1 MKVSC
6 PSCQT
11 NYNIDDRRIPP
22 GGAKLK
28 CARCQTTFP
37 IKADSA
43 GAEAPEAAPQS
54 AAIPL
59 PGTAA
64 PQSAAIPLPGTA
76 APQSAAIPLPGSAA
90 PQSAAIPLPGTAAP
104 QSAAIPLPG
113 TAAPQ
118 SAAIP
123 LPGSAAPQSA
133 AIPLP
138 GTAAPQSSAIP
149 LPGAAA
155 PRASAPQSA
164 AIPLPGSAA
173 PQSAAIPLPGTA
185 APQSAAIPLPGTAAP
200 RAAAPAPQSAAI
212 PLPGSATPQSAAI
225 PLPGTAAPQSA
236 AIPMGAGPAIPLPGT
251 AAPRAAAPQSA
262 AIPLPGSA
270 APQSAAIPMGAGPA
284 IPLPGTAA
292 PRAAAPQSAAIP
304 LPGSA
309 APQSAA
315 IPMGTGPA
323 IPLPGTAAPRAAAI
337 PLPGNAAPPVPE
349 DPFSFDDEVPPEA
362 YASPGVAAPRAIS
375 LDAGPGAPVALPDDS
390 FNFDMDAAP
399 PAPAEDD
406 FAEVSSGEFSSV
418 DTSDFSEPRED
429 VTRVVSIPV
438 PNAAFREPAAYGT
451 NEPAGTARDFDFS
464 EEPVAAAAPPAEAD
478 FGTPDFD
485 FADDGTLPVPAQ
497 PAPEDAFTFD
507 INDPSNAH
515 GPAAASRPHPQTYGY
530 GEPEPQADPFALA
543 PPPAEPEA
551 DPFGLPP
558 PSDYAA
564 PPPDADP
571 FALPPPPDAGAPAYD
586 LGGLPS
592 ASDDPFALPPSPGLD
607 FSDLPSPAAPQAMDF
622 SDLPSPAAPAPV
634 SFDFAEPPP
643 PAYGQS
649 PVPTD
654 DPFAVDFTSPP
665 AAAPAPNFQLDFGD
679 PAPAAPP
686 PPARINPATD
696 FGDVDFGDPA
706 PVPSSAATGLPD
718 ALEFDP
724 TAAPMDD
731 LEADLSAPLPP
742 PPAAG
747 PADGLEM
754 LSFIDDSAGKDA
766 GGRVQV
772 KRFHVRRRSGKMFG
786 PFEEGVIVKML
797 EDGQL
802 LGNEDVSPDSEA
814 WSAIGTVPVFA
825 AAIQRL
831 MEGPAKAV
839 PLAPT
844 PGAPTPET
852 AGAADPANP
861 QASMDRLRQLYEGRM
876 AAVSVVDR
884 SASEAR
890 WKKRLPVL
898 IAAGVAVLVLGTG
911 ASFEASRY
919 GAFGRNKFFPA
930 RVSSGSAEAKLVE
943 DARKGLL
950 ADTYASYKEA
960 RAKSAKVLAKKE
972 YPEVRALWCQ
982 SVAYLQRRYADGERS
997 DLTTCER
1004 QMEAIEL
1011 LGDKNVE
1018 VIKTA
1023 AGIALTQ
1030 RKGAEAQAR
1039 LRDAAVR
1046 EDNQGDLE
1054 LAFLLAES
1062 YAQQKDIPNA
1072 VATLTKVLEK
1082 DAKSA
1087 KAHHALGNLYQAQG
1101 KADEAAK
1108 AYAEALAAD
1117 PQHAASAVELAAVE
1131 LLVRKSNIEQGAQAV
1146 DSALKL
1152 QDALGPA
1159 ERARARGLKGV
1170 ALYQQFKPKE
1180 AETELKAALKDN
1192 PDSDFIKAQL
1202 AQVLRSQRDYDGA
1215 LPLYASLAKEDSDN
1229 LEYVDGHI
1237 TALVM
1242 TGKMQDAL
1250 TAVEAASKSF
1260 PNEARIAYLYGRI
1273 EDALDKPTEAEGHFK
1288 RATAADAKLVDAGL
1302 YLGRLY
1308 LRQHRNADARALLEA
1323 AAKQAPEHAGVH
1335 AGLGELA
1342 LAENNS
1348 LLAQQEFDRAVQL
1361 DPNLADAHLGLSR
1374 VALLNGDATRAE
1386 TEANRAL
1393 ELDPHLLKD
1402 GRLQRGLVL
1411 WRLHRLD
1418 EAAAELE
1425 KAKAEDPRSTTT
1437 PITLGAVL
1445 LEKGDLAGAESNL
1458 GLALRNEPSNHEAL
1472 YYLGLVRAKRSEY
1485 TQALDSM
1492 KTAVDRAPKRPDYKY
1507 AYGVIL
1513 RDAKRLPDAIE
1524 QWKAAVE
1531 MEPNYADAHEALG
1544 HAHLERGEFDEA
1556 IASFEAALKADPQR
1570 TRVLGAMGDVL
1581 FNAARWDDAVRRYQ
1595 AALKADPKLTYVYY
1609 KVARAFTEQAQ
1620 YAKAI
1625 DWYKKATTAEPDN
1638 AQSFYYLGFAYKE
1651 RNKRKDAITAFKEY
1665 LVKKPDAA
1673 DKKDIEDEIYDLEH

>member
-37 IKADSA
+37 IKADGAS
-43 GAEAPEAAPQS
+43 AEAPEAAPSAAPQPAAVPLPGQAAAIPLPGNAAPQS

-64 PQSAAIPLPGTA
+64 PRPA
-76 APQSAAIPLPGSAA
+76 APQGAAIPLPGSAA
-90 PQSAAIPLPGTAAP
+90 PQSAAIPLPGQA
-104 QSAAIPLPG
+104 AAIPLPG
-113 TAAPQ
+113 SAAPQ
-118 SAAIP
+118 AAAIP

-138 GTAAPQSSAIP
+138 GQAAPRAAAPAPQSAAIP
-149 LPGAAA
+149 LPGA
-155 PRASAPQSA
+155 APQSA
-164 AIPLPGSAA
+164 AIPLPGSAT
-173 PQSAAIPLPGTA
+173 PQPAAIPMGAGP
-185 APQSAAIPLPGTAAP
+185 AIPLPGTAAP

-212 PLPGSATPQSAAI
+212 PLPGAAAPQSAAI
-225 PLPGTAAPQSA
+225 PLPGTAAPR
-236 AIPMGAGPAIPLPGT
+236 
-251 AAPRAAAPQSA
+251 AAPPAPQSA

-292 PRAAAPQSAAIP
+292 PRS
-304 LPGSA
+304 
-309 APQSAA
+309 
-315 IPMGTGPA
+315 
-323 IPLPGTAAPRAAAI
+323 AAI

-349 DPFSFDDEVPPEA
+349 DPFSFDDEVPPAA

-399 PAPAEDD
+399 PAPAPAEDD

-429 VTRVVSIPV
+429 VTRVVAIPV
-438 PNAAFREPAAYGT
+438 PNAAYREPAAPAAYGS

-464 EEPVAAAAPPAEAD
+464 EEPVAAAPPAEAD

-507 INDPSNAH
+507 INDPNNAH
-515 GPAAASRPHPQTYGY
+515 GPAAAARPHPQTYGY

-558 PSDYAA
+558 PSAYAA

-571 FALPPPPDAGAPAYD
+571 FALPPPPAAGAPSYD

-592 ASDDPFALPPSPGLD
+592 ASEDPFALPPSPGMD

-622 SDLPSPAAPAPV
+622 SDLPSPAAPQAV

-643 PAYGQS
+643 PAYNQAPAYGQA

-654 DPFAVDFTSPP
+654 DPFAVDFSSPPP
-665 AAAPAPNFQLDFGD
+665 AAPPAPDFSLDFGD

-686 PPARINPATD
+686 PPARVNPAVD

-724 TAAPMDD
+724 TAAPVDD

-839 PLAPT
+839 PLAAT
-844 PGAPTPET
+844 PGAPAPEA
-852 AGAADPANP
+852 AGTTDPANP
-861 QASMDRLRQLYEGRM
+861 QASMERLRQLYEGRM

-884 SASEAR
+884 SASDAK
-890 WKKRLPVL
+890 WKKRMPAI

-919 GAFGRNKFFPA
+919 GAFGRNKFFPS

-943 DARKGLL
+943 EARKGLL

-960 RAKSAKVLAKKE
+960 RTKSAQVLAKNE

-997 DLTTCER
+997 DLTACGKH
-1004 QMEAIEL
+1004 MEAIEL
-1011 LGDKNVE
+1011 LGEKNVE
-1018 VIKTA
+1018 VIKTT

-1030 RKGAEAQAR
+1030 RKGAEVQAR

-1054 LAFLLAES
+1054 LSFLLAES
-1062 YAQQKDIPNA
+1062 YAQQKDIGNA

-1146 DSALKL
+1146 ESALKL

-1170 ALYQQFKPKE
+1170 ALFQQFKPKE
-1180 AETELKAALKDN
+1180 AEAELKTALKDN
-1192 PDSDFIKAQL
+1192 PNSDFIKAQL

-1215 LPLYASLAKEDSDN
+1215 LPLYTSLAKEDSDN

-1288 RATAADAKLVDAGL
+1288 RANAADAKLVDAGL

-1323 AAKQAPEHAGVH
+1323 AAQQAPEHAGVH

-1374 VALLNGDATRAE
+1374 VSLLNGDATRAE
-1386 TEANRAL
+1386 AEANRAL

-1425 KAKAEDPRSTTT
+1425 KAKAEDPRSITT

-1513 RDAKRLPDAIE
+1513 RDAKRLPDAVE

-1531 MEPNYADAHEALG
+1531 LEPNYADAHEALG

-1570 TRVLGAMGDVL
+1570 TRVMGAMGDVL

>member
-37 IKADSA
+37 IKADGA
-43 GAEAPEAAPQS
+43 GAEAPEAASAAPPPSAAIPLPGSAAPQSAAIPLPGHAAPQSAAIPLPGAAAPPSAAIPLPGGAAPRSAAIPLPGAAPQSAAIPLPGAAAPPSAIPMGSGPAIPLPGSAAPQS

-64 PQSAAIPLPGTA
+64 PRAAAIPLPGSA
-76 APQSAAIPLPGSAA
+76 APPSAAIPMGAGPAIPLPGHAAPPSAAIPLPGSAA

-104 QSAAIPLPG
+104 
-113 TAAPQ
+113 
-118 SAAIP
+118 
-123 LPGSAAPQSA
+123 
-133 AIPLP
+133 
-138 GTAAPQSSAIP
+138 
-149 LPGAAA
+149 
-155 PRASAPQSA
+155 R
-164 AIPLPGSAA
+164 
-173 PQSAAIPLPGTA
+173 
-185 APQSAAIPLPGTAAP
+185 
-200 RAAAPAPQSAAI
+200 
-212 PLPGSATPQSAAI
+212 
-225 PLPGTAAPQSA
+225 
-236 AIPMGAGPAIPLPGT
+236 
-251 AAPRAAAPQSA
+251 SA

-284 IPLPGTAA
+284 IPLPGHAA
-292 PRAAAPQSAAIP
+292 PP
-304 LPGSA
+304 
-309 APQSAA
+309 SAA
-315 IPMGTGPA
+315 IPMGAGPA
-323 IPLPGTAAPRAAAI
+323 IPLPGHSAPRAATIPLPGAAI
-337 PLPGNAAPPVPE
+337 PLPGHSAPPVPE
-349 DPFSFDDEVPPEA
+349 DPFSFDEEVPPA
-362 YASPGVAAPRAIS
+362 AFASPGVAAPRAIS
-375 LDAGPGAPVALPDDS
+375 LDAGPAAPLDDP
-390 FNFDMDAAP
+390 FGFDMSAAP
-399 PAPAEDD
+399 ATPAEDD
-406 FAEVSSGEFSSV
+406 FSEVGSGEFSSI
-418 DTSDFSEPRED
+418 DTGDFSEPPQPRED
-429 VTRVVSIPV
+429 VTRVVAIPV
-438 PNAAFREPAAYGT
+438 PNAAFREPAAPAAYGT
-451 NEPAGTARDFDFS
+451 HEPAGTARDFDFS
-464 EEPVAAAAPPAEAD
+464 EEPIAAEPPAESD
-478 FGTPDFD
+478 FGSTPDFD
-485 FADDGTLPVPAQ
+485 FADGDLPVPAQ
-497 PAPEDAFTFD
+497 SAADDAFTFD

-515 GPAAASRPHPQTYGY
+515 GPAAAARPQPQTFGY
-530 GEPEPQADPFALA
+530 GAPEPQADPFALA
-543 PPPAEPEA
+543 PPPADLEA

-558 PSDYAA
+558 LSAHADHA
-564 PPPDADP
+564 PVADP
-571 FALPPPPDAGAPAYD
+571 FALPPPPAAPSYD
-586 LGGLPS
+586 LGDLPVPG
-592 ASDDPFALPPSPGLD
+592 DDPFALPPAPG
-607 FSDLPSPAAPQAMDF
+607 MDF
-622 SDLPSPAAPAPV
+622 SDLPAPAAPPSMDFSDLPAPAAPAV
-634 SFDFAEPPP
+634 SFDFADAPVPAA
-643 PAYGQS
+643 PAYGQA

-654 DPFAVDFTSPP
+654 DPFAVDFSSPPP
-665 AAAPAPNFQLDFGD
+665 AAPPQPDFSLDFGD
-679 PAPAAPP
+679 PAPAA

-696 FGDVDFGDPA
+696 FGDVDFGDPVPA
-706 PVPSSAATGLPD
+706 PASAATGLPD

-724 TAAPMDD
+724 TAAPADD

-747 PADGLEM
+747 PVDGLEM

-766 GGRVQV
+766 GGRAPV

-839 PLAPT
+839 PLAAAAAAT
-844 PGAPTPET
+844 PD
-852 AGAADPANP
+852 AASAEPANP
-861 QASMDRLRQLYEGRM
+861 QASMERLRQLYEGRM

-884 SASEAR
+884 SAADAK
-890 WKKRLPVL
+890 WKKRLPAL
-898 IAAGVAVLVLGTG
+898 IAAGVAVVVLGTG

-930 RVSSGSAEAKLVE
+930 RVAAGSSEATLVE
-943 DARKGLL
+943 EARKGLL
-950 ADTYASYKEA
+950 EDTYASYKEA
-960 RAKSAKVLAKKE
+960 RDKSAKVLASKE

-982 SVAYLQRRYADGERS
+982 SVAYLQRRYAAGERS
-997 DLTTCER
+997 DLTACN
-1004 QMEAIEL
+1004 QHMESIEL
-1011 LGDKNVE
+1011 LGEKNVE

-1023 AGIALTQ
+1023 AALAITQ
-1030 RKGAEAQAR
+1030 RRGGEVLGR
-1039 LRDAAVR
+1039 LQDAATR
-1046 EDNQGDLE
+1046 EDNQNDLE
-1054 LAFLLAES
+1054 LSFLLAEA
-1062 YAQQKDIPNA
+1062 YAQQKDVA
-1072 VATLTKVLEK
+1072 KATATLTKILEK
-1082 DAKSA
+1082 NAKSA

-1108 AYAEALAAD
+1108 AYADALTAD

-1131 LLVRKSNIEQGAQAV
+1131 LLVRKTNVDQAAQAV
-1146 DSALKL
+1146 ESALKL
-1152 QDALGPA
+1152 QDELGPA

-1170 ALYQQFKPKE
+1170 ALFQQFKPKE
-1180 AETELKAALKDN
+1180 AETELKAAYKDN
-1192 PDSDFIKAQL
+1192 PDSSFIKAQL
-1202 AQVLRSQRDYDGA
+1202 ARVLRTQRDYDSA
-1215 LPLYASLAKEDSDN
+1215 LPLYESLAKEDSQN

-1250 TAVEAASKSF
+1250 TAVEVANKSF

-1323 AAKQAPEHAGVH
+1323 AANQAPDHAGVH

-1374 VALLNGDATRAE
+1374 VALLGGDAARAE

-1418 EAAAELE
+1418 EAAQELE
-1425 KAKAEDPRSTTT
+1425 KAKAEDPRSITT

-1492 KTAVDRAPKRPDYKY
+1492 KTAVDRAPKRADYKY

-1513 RDAKRLPDAIE
+1513 RDAKRLPEAIE
-1524 QWKAAVE
+1524 QWKAAVAID
-1531 MEPNYADAHEALG
+1531 PKYADAHEALG
-1544 HAHLERGEFDEA
+1544 HAHLERAEFDAA
-1556 IASFEAALKADPQR
+1556 IASFDASLKADPQR
-1570 TRVLGAMGDVL
+1570 TRVLGAIGDVL
-1581 FNAARWDDAVRRYQ
+1581 FNAARWDEAVRRYQ

-1609 KVARAFTEQAQ
+1609 KVARAYTEQAQ
-1620 YAKAI
+1620 HAKAI
-1625 DWYKKATTAEPDN
+1625 DWYKKATSAEPQN
-1638 AQSFYYLGFAYKE
+1638 PQPYYYLGFAYKE

-1665 LVKKPDAA
+1665 LERKPEAA

>member
-1 MKVSC
+1 M
-6 PSCQT
+6 
-11 NYNIDDRRIPP
+11 
-22 GGAKLK
+22 
-28 CARCQTTFP
+28 
-37 IKADSA
+37 SA
-43 GAEAPEAAPQS
+43 
-54 AAIPL
+54 
-59 PGTAA
+59 
-64 PQSAAIPLPGTA
+64 
-76 APQSAAIPLPGSAA
+76 
-90 PQSAAIPLPGTAAP
+90 
-104 QSAAIPLPG
+104 
-113 TAAPQ
+113 
-118 SAAIP
+118 
-123 LPGSAAPQSA
+123 
-133 AIPLP
+133 
-138 GTAAPQSSAIP
+138 
-149 LPGAAA
+149 
-155 PRASAPQSA
+155 
-164 AIPLPGSAA
+164 
-173 PQSAAIPLPGTA
+173 
-185 APQSAAIPLPGTAAP
+185 
-200 RAAAPAPQSAAI
+200 
-212 PLPGSATPQSAAI
+212 
-225 PLPGTAAPQSA
+225 
-236 AIPMGAGPAIPLPGT
+236 
-251 AAPRAAAPQSA
+251 
-262 AIPLPGSA
+262 
-270 APQSAAIPMGAGPA
+270 
-284 IPLPGTAA
+284 
-292 PRAAAPQSAAIP
+292 
-304 LPGSA
+304 
-309 APQSAA
+309 
-315 IPMGTGPA
+315 GPA

-399 PAPAEDD
+399 PAPAPAEDD
-406 FAEVSSGEFSSV
+406 FAEVSSGEFSSL

-429 VTRVVSIPV
+429 VTRVVAIPV
-438 PNAAFREPAAYGT
+438 PNAAFREPAAPADYGT
-451 NEPAGTARDFDFS
+451 HEPAGTARDFDFS
-464 EEPVAAAAPPAEAD
+464 EEPVAAAPPAEAD

-507 INDPSNAH
+507 INDPNNAH
-515 GPAAASRPHPQTYGY
+515 GPAASRPHPQTYGY

-558 PSDYAA
+558 PSAYAA
-564 PPPDADP
+564 PDPLADP
-571 FALPPPPDAGAPAYD
+571 FALPPPPDAGAPSYD
-586 LGGLPS
+586 MGGLPS
-592 ASDDPFALPPSPGLD
+592 ASEDPFALPPSPGMD

-622 SDLPSPAAPAPV
+622 SDLPSPAAPAV
-634 SFDFAEPPP
+634 SFDFAEPPA
-643 PAYGQS
+643 PAYGQA
-649 PVPTD
+649 PMPTD

-665 AAAPAPNFQLDFGD
+665 PAAPPAPDFQLDFGD

-686 PPARINPATD
+686 PPARVNPAVD

-724 TAAPMDD
+724 TAAPVDD

-839 PLAPT
+839 PLAAT
-844 PGAPTPET
+844 PGAPAPEA

-861 QASMDRLRQLYEGRM
+861 QASMERLRQLYEGRM

-884 SASEAR
+884 SASDAR
-890 WKKRLPVL
+890 WKKRMPAI

-919 GAFGRNKFFPA
+919 GAFGRNKFFPS

-943 DARKGLL
+943 EARKGLL

-960 RAKSAKVLAKKE
+960 RTKSAQVLAKKE

-982 SVAYLQRRYADGERS
+982 SVAYLQRRYAAGERA
-997 DLTTCER
+997 DLTTCGKH
-1004 QMEAIEL
+1004 MEAIEL
-1011 LGDKNVE
+1011 LGEKNVE
-1018 VIKTA
+1018 VIKTT

-1030 RKGAEAQAR
+1030 RKAAEVQAR

-1054 LAFLLAES
+1054 LSFLLAES
-1062 YAQQKDIPNA
+1062 YEQQKDIGNA

-1146 DSALKL
+1146 ESALKL

-1170 ALYQQFKPKE
+1170 ALFQQFKPKE
-1180 AETELKAALKDN
+1180 AETELKEALKDN
-1192 PDSDFIKAQL
+1192 PNSDFIKAQL

-1229 LEYVDGHI
+1229 LGFVDGHI

-1308 LRQHRNADARALLEA
+1308 LRQHRNADARTLLEA
-1323 AAKQAPEHAGVH
+1323 AAQQAPEHAGVH

-1425 KAKAEDPRSTTT
+1425 KAKAEDPRSITT

-1513 RDAKRLPDAIE
+1513 RDAKRLPDAVE

-1531 MEPNYADAHEALG
+1531 LEPNYADAHEALG

>member
-1 MKVSC
+1 
-6 PSCQT
+6 
-11 NYNIDDRRIPP
+11 
-22 GGAKLK
+22 
-28 CARCQTTFP
+28 
-37 IKADSA
+37 
-43 GAEAPEAAPQS
+43 
-54 AAIPL
+54 
-59 PGTAA
+59 
-64 PQSAAIPLPGTA
+64 
-76 APQSAAIPLPGSAA
+76 
-90 PQSAAIPLPGTAAP
+90 
-104 QSAAIPLPG
+104 
-113 TAAPQ
+113 
-118 SAAIP
+118 
-123 LPGSAAPQSA
+123 
-133 AIPLP
+133 
-138 GTAAPQSSAIP
+138 
-149 LPGAAA
+149 
-155 PRASAPQSA
+155 
-164 AIPLPGSAA
+164 
-173 PQSAAIPLPGTA
+173 
-185 APQSAAIPLPGTAAP
+185 
-200 RAAAPAPQSAAI
+200 
-212 PLPGSATPQSAAI
+212 
-225 PLPGTAAPQSA
+225 
-236 AIPMGAGPAIPLPGT
+236 
-251 AAPRAAAPQSA
+251 
-262 AIPLPGSA
+262 
-270 APQSAAIPMGAGPA
+270 
-284 IPLPGTAA
+284 
-292 PRAAAPQSAAIP
+292 
-304 LPGSA
+304 
-309 APQSAA
+309 
-315 IPMGTGPA
+315 
-323 IPLPGTAAPRAAAI
+323 
-337 PLPGNAAPPVPE
+337 
-349 DPFSFDDEVPPEA
+349 
-362 YASPGVAAPRAIS
+362 
-375 LDAGPGAPVALPDDS
+375 
-390 FNFDMDAAP
+390 
-399 PAPAEDD
+399 
-406 FAEVSSGEFSSV
+406 
-418 DTSDFSEPRED
+418 
-429 VTRVVSIPV
+429 
-438 PNAAFREPAAYGT
+438 
-451 NEPAGTARDFDFS
+451 
-464 EEPVAAAAPPAEAD
+464 
-478 FGTPDFD
+478 
-485 FADDGTLPVPAQ
+485 
-497 PAPEDAFTFD
+497 
-507 INDPSNAH
+507 
-515 GPAAASRPHPQTYGY
+515 
-530 GEPEPQADPFALA
+530 
-543 PPPAEPEA
+543 
-551 DPFGLPP
+551 
-558 PSDYAA
+558 
-564 PPPDADP
+564 
-571 FALPPPPDAGAPAYD
+571 ALPPPPAAPSYD
-586 LGGLPS
+586 MGGLPS
-592 ASDDPFALPPSPGLD
+592 ASEDPFALPPSPGLD

-622 SDLPSPAAPAPV
+622 SDLPSPAAPSAV
-634 SFDFAEPPP
+634 SFDFAEPPA
-643 PAYGQS
+643 PAYGQD
-649 PVPTD
+649 PIPTD
-654 DPFAVDFTSPP
+654 DPFAVDFSSPPP
-665 AAAPAPNFQLDFGD
+665 AAPPAPDFQLDFGD

-686 PPARINPATD
+686 SRINPATD

-724 TAAPMDD
+724 TAAPVDD

-747 PADGLEM
+747 PVDGLEM

-839 PLAPT
+839 PLAAT
-844 PGAPTPET
+844 PGAPAPET
-852 AGAADPANP
+852 AGATDPANP
-861 QASMDRLRQLYEGRM
+861 QASMERLRQLYEGRM

-884 SASEAR
+884 SASDAK
-890 WKKRLPVL
+890 WKKRLPAI
-898 IAAGVAVLVLGTG
+898 IAAGVAVVVLGTG

-919 GAFGRNKFFPA
+919 GAFGRNKFFPS
-930 RVSSGSAEAKLVE
+930 RVSAGSAEAKLVE
-943 DARKGLL
+943 EARKGLL

-960 RAKSAKVLAKKE
+960 RKKSAQVLAKND

-997 DLTTCER
+997 DLTACGKH
-1004 QMEAIEL
+1004 MESIEL
-1011 LGDKNVE
+1011 LGEKNVE
-1018 VIKTA
+1018 VIKTT

-1030 RKGAEAQAR
+1030 RRAAEVQAR
-1039 LRDAAVR
+1039 LQDAAIR

-1054 LAFLLAES
+1054 LSFLLAES

-1082 DAKSA
+1082 DPKSA
-1087 KAHHALGNLYQAQG
+1087 KAHHALGDLYQAQG

-1146 DSALKL
+1146 ESALKL

-1159 ERARARGLKGV
+1159 ERARALGLKGM
-1170 ALYQQFKPKE
+1170 ALFQQFKPKE
-1180 AETELKAALKDN
+1180 AEAELKEALKAN
-1192 PDSDFIKAQL
+1192 PDSDFIKSQL

-1215 LPLYASLAKEDSDN
+1215 LPLYASLAKEDKDN
-1229 LEYVDGHI
+1229 LGFVDGHI

-1288 RATAADAKLVDAGL
+1288 RANAADAKLVDAGL

-1308 LRQHRNADARALLEA
+1308 LRQHRNADARGLLEA
-1323 AAKQAPEHAGVH
+1323 AAQQAPEHAGVH

-1425 KAKAEDPRSTTT
+1425 KAKAEDPRSITT

-1445 LEKGDLAGAESNL
+1445 LEKGDLASAESNL

-1492 KTAVDRAPKRPDYKY
+1492 KTAVDRAPKRPDYHY

-1513 RDAKRLPDAIE
+1513 RDAKKLPDAVE

-1531 MEPNYADAHEALG
+1531 LEPNYADAHEALG
-1544 HAHLERGEFDEA
+1544 HAHLERAQFDDA

-1570 TRVLGAMGDVL
+1570 TRVMGAIGDVL

-1625 DWYKKATTAEPDN
+1625 DWYKKATSVEPDN

>member
-1 MKVSC
+1 
-6 PSCQT
+6 
-11 NYNIDDRRIPP
+11 
-22 GGAKLK
+22 
-28 CARCQTTFP
+28 
-37 IKADSA
+37 
-43 GAEAPEAAPQS
+43 
-54 AAIPL
+54 
-59 PGTAA
+59 
-64 PQSAAIPLPGTA
+64 
-76 APQSAAIPLPGSAA
+76 
-90 PQSAAIPLPGTAAP
+90 
-104 QSAAIPLPG
+104 
-113 TAAPQ
+113 
-118 SAAIP
+118 
-123 LPGSAAPQSA
+123 
-133 AIPLP
+133 
-138 GTAAPQSSAIP
+138 
-149 LPGAAA
+149 
-155 PRASAPQSA
+155 SAP
-164 AIPLPGSAA
+164 
-173 PQSAAIPLPGTA
+173 
-185 APQSAAIPLPGTAAP
+185 
-200 RAAAPAPQSAAI
+200 
-212 PLPGSATPQSAAI
+212 
-225 PLPGTAAPQSA
+225 
-236 AIPMGAGPAIPLPGT
+236 
-251 AAPRAAAPQSA
+251 
-262 AIPLPGSA
+262 
-270 APQSAAIPMGAGPA
+270 
-284 IPLPGTAA
+284 
-292 PRAAAPQSAAIP
+292 
-304 LPGSA
+304 
-309 APQSAA
+309 
-315 IPMGTGPA
+315 
-323 IPLPGTAAPRAAAI
+323 
-337 PLPGNAAPPVPE
+337 V
-349 DPFSFDDEVPPEA
+349 
-362 YASPGVAAPRAIS
+362 
-375 LDAGPGAPVALPDDS
+375 
-390 FNFDMDAAP
+390 
-399 PAPAEDD
+399 
-406 FAEVSSGEFSSV
+406 
-418 DTSDFSEPRED
+418 
-429 VTRVVSIPV
+429 
-438 PNAAFREPAAYGT
+438 
-451 NEPAGTARDFDFS
+451 
-464 EEPVAAAAPPAEAD
+464 
-478 FGTPDFD
+478 
-485 FADDGTLPVPAQ
+485 
-497 PAPEDAFTFD
+497 
-507 INDPSNAH
+507 
-515 GPAAASRPHPQTYGY
+515 
-530 GEPEPQADPFALA
+530 
-543 PPPAEPEA
+543 
-551 DPFGLPP
+551 
-558 PSDYAA
+558 
-564 PPPDADP
+564 ADP
-571 FALPPPPDAGAPAYD
+571 FALPPPPAAPSYD

-592 ASDDPFALPPSPGLD
+592 ASEDPFALPPSPGLD
-607 FSDLPSPAAPQAMDF
+607 YSDLPSPASPQAMDF
-622 SDLPSPAAPAPV
+622 SDLPSPASPAV
-634 SFDFAEPPP
+634 SFDFAEPPA

-649 PVPTD
+649 PVPMD

-665 AAAPAPNFQLDFGD
+665 PAAPPAPDFQLDFGD
-679 PAPAAPP
+679 SAPAAPP
-686 PPARINPATD
+686 APSRINPATD
-696 FGDVDFGDPA
+696 FGDVDFGDPS
-706 PVPSSAATGLPD
+706 PVPASAATGLPD

-724 TAAPMDD
+724 TAAPVDD

-754 LSFIDDSAGKDA
+754 LSFIDDSAGKEA
-766 GGRVQV
+766 GSRAPV

-814 WSAIGTVPVFA
+814 WSAIGTVPTFA

-831 MEGPAKAV
+831 MEGPSKAV
-839 PLAPT
+839 PLAAT
-844 PGAPTPET
+844 PGAPASDAP
-852 AGAADPANP
+852 AGTDPANP
-861 QASMDRLRQLYEGRM
+861 QASMERLRQLYEGRM

-884 SASEAR
+884 SAAEAK
-890 WKKRLPVL
+890 WKKRLPAI
-898 IAAGVAVLVLGTG
+898 IAAGVSVLVLGTG

-930 RVSSGSAEAKLVE
+930 HVSAGSPEAKLVE
-943 DARKGLL
+943 EARKGLL
-950 ADTYASYKEA
+950 ADTYASYKDA
-960 RAKSAKVLAKKE
+960 RAKSAQVLGTKE

-982 SVAYLQRRYADGERS
+982 SVAYLQRLYAAGDRAE
-997 DLTTCER
+997 LTACGNH
-1004 QMEAIEL
+1004 MEAIEL
-1011 LGDKNVE
+1011 LGEKNVE

-1023 AGIALTQ
+1023 AALALSQ
-1030 RKGAEAQAR
+1030 RKAAEVQAR
-1039 LRDAAVR
+1039 LQDAATR

-1054 LAFLLAES
+1054 LSFLLAES
-1062 YAQQKDIPNA
+1062 YAQQKDIGNA

-1082 DAKSA
+1082 DPKSA

-1108 AYAEALAAD
+1108 AYADALAAD

-1146 DSALKL
+1146 ESALKL

-1170 ALYQQFKPKE
+1170 ALFQLFKPKE
-1180 AETELKAALKDN
+1180 AEAELKEAYKDN
-1192 PDSDFIKAQL
+1192 PDSTFIKAQL

-1215 LPLYASLAKEDSDN
+1215 LPLYTSLAQEDNDN
-1229 LEYVDGHI
+1229 LEFVDGHI

-1273 EDALDKPTEAEGHFK
+1273 EDALDKPSEAEGHFK
-1288 RATAADAKLVDAGL
+1288 RANAADSKLVDAGL

-1308 LRQHRNADARALLEA
+1308 LRQHRNADARALLETA
-1323 AAKQAPEHAGVH
+1323 AQQAPEHAGVH

-1348 LLAQQEFDRAVQL
+1348 LLAQQEFDRAIQL

-1374 VALLNGDATRAE
+1374 VALLNGDPARAE

-1492 KTAVDRAPKRPDYKY
+1492 KTAVDRAPKRPDYHY

-1531 MEPNYADAHEALG
+1531 LDPNYADAHEALG
-1544 HAHLERGEFDEA
+1544 HAYLERADFDGA

-1570 TRVLGAMGDVL
+1570 TRVMGAMGDVL

-1609 KVARAFTEQAQ
+1609 KVARAYTEQAQ
-1620 YAKAI
+1620 HAKAI
-1625 DWYKKATTAEPDN
+1625 DWYKKATTAEPGN
-1638 AQSFYYLGFAYKE
+1638 PQSFYYLGFAYKE

-1665 LVKKPDAA
+1665 LEKKPDAA

>member
-37 IKADSA
+37 IKADGVS
-43 GAEAPEAAPQS
+43 AEAPETAPTAAPPSAAAPQAAAIPLPGTAAPQAAAIPLPGTAAPQAAIPLPGSAAPQPAAIPLPGSAAPRAAAIPLPGTAAPQAAAIPLPGSAAPRAAAIPLPGSAAPQPAAIPMGAGPAAIPLPGSAAPPAAAIPMGSGPSAIPLPGTAAPQAAAIPLPGTAAPRATAIPLGASPTAS

-64 PQSAAIPLPGTA
+64 PQAAAIPLPGSA
-76 APQSAAIPLPGSAA
+76 APRAAAIPLPGSAAPPAAAIPMGAGPAAIPLPGSAA

-104 QSAAIPLPG
+104 RAAAIPLGASPTASAAIPLPG
-113 TAAPQ
+113 
-118 SAAIP
+118 
-123 LPGSAAPQSA
+123 
-133 AIPLP
+133 
-138 GTAAPQSSAIP
+138 
-149 LPGAAA
+149 
-155 PRASAPQSA
+155 
-164 AIPLPGSAA
+164 
-173 PQSAAIPLPGTA
+173 
-185 APQSAAIPLPGTAAP
+185 
-200 RAAAPAPQSAAI
+200 
-212 PLPGSATPQSAAI
+212 
-225 PLPGTAAPQSA
+225 
-236 AIPMGAGPAIPLPGT
+236 
-251 AAPRAAAPQSA
+251 AAAPQSA
-262 AIPLPGSA
+262 AIPLPGS
-270 APQSAAIPMGAGPA
+270 
-284 IPLPGTAA
+284 
-292 PRAAAPQSAAIP
+292 
-304 LPGSA
+304 
-309 APQSAA
+309 
-315 IPMGTGPA
+315 
-323 IPLPGTAAPRAAAI
+323 AAPRAAAI

-349 DPFSFDDEVPPEA
+349 DPFSFDDDVPPA
-362 YASPGVAAPRAIS
+362 AFASPGVAAPRAIS
-375 LDAGPGAPVALPDDS
+375 LDAGPAAPVALPDDS
-390 FNFDMDAAP
+390 FSFDMEAAP
-399 PAPAEDD
+399 PAPQAAEDD
-406 FAEVSSGEFSSV
+406 FAEVGSGEFSSL

-429 VTRVVSIPV
+429 VTRVVAIPV
-438 PNAAFREPAAYGT
+438 PTAAFREPTAPVAYGSQ
-451 NEPAGTARDFDFS
+451 EPSGTARDFDFS
-464 EEPVAAAAPPAEAD
+464 EDPIASTPDPETD
-478 FGTPDFD
+478 FGSTPDFD
-485 FADDGTLPVPAQ
+485 FSEDANLPVPVQA
-497 PAPEDAFTFD
+497 AEDAFTFD

-515 GPAAASRPHPQTYGY
+515 GPGAPRPQPQTYGY
-530 GEPEPQADPFALA
+530 GMPAEPQADPFALA

-558 PSDYAA
+558 PSSYAA
-564 PPPDADP
+564 PAPIADP
-571 FALPPPPDAGAPAYD
+571 FALPPPPSAGASPYD
-586 LGGLPS
+586 LGDLP
-592 ASDDPFALPPSPGLD
+592 AAGEAPFALPPSPGLD
-607 FSDLPSPAAPQAMDF
+607 FSDLPSPASPPAMDF
-622 SDLPSPAAPAPV
+622 SDLPSPAAPA
-634 SFDFAEPPP
+634 SFDFADPP

-649 PVPTD
+649 PVPD
-654 DPFAVDFTSPP
+654 SDPFAVDFTSPP
-665 AAAPAPNFQLDFGD
+665 ASAAPAPDFSLDFGD
-679 PAPAAPP
+679 PAPP
-686 PPARINPATD
+686 PPARVNPMTD

-706 PVPSSAATGLPD
+706 PVPASAATGLPD

-724 TAAPMDD
+724 TAAPADD

-747 PADGLEM
+747 PTDGLEM
-754 LSFIDDSAGKDA
+754 LSFIDDSAGKEA
-766 GGRVQV
+766 GGRVPV

-814 WSAIGTVPVFA
+814 WSAIGTVPIFA
-825 AAIQRL
+825 SAIQRL

-839 PLAPT
+839 PLAATAAAASPDA
-844 PGAPTPET
+844 PG
-852 AGAADPANP
+852 ADPANP
-861 QASMDRLRQLYEGRM
+861 QASMERLRQLYEGRM

-884 SASEAR
+884 SAADLK
-890 WKKRLPVL
+890 WKKRLPIF
-898 IAAGVAVLVLGTG
+898 IAAGVSVLVLGTG

-919 GAFGRNKFFPA
+919 GAFGRNKLFPA
-930 RVSSGSAEAKLVE
+930 RVSAGSSEAKLVE
-943 DARKGLL
+943 EARKGLL
-950 ADTYASYKEA
+950 EDTYASYKEA
-960 RAKSAKVLAKKE
+960 RTKSAQVLATKE

-997 DLTTCER
+997 DLTACGKH
-1004 QMEAIEL
+1004 METIEL
-1011 LGDKNVE
+1011 LGEKNVE
-1018 VIKTA
+1018 VLKTA
-1023 AGIALTQ
+1023 AAIALTN
-1030 RKGAEAQAR
+1030 RKGADVQAR
-1039 LRDAAVR
+1039 LQDAYSR
-1046 EDNQGDLE
+1046 EDNQGDWE
-1054 LAFLLAES
+1054 LAFLLAET

-1072 VATLTKVLEK
+1072 ITTLTKVLEK
-1082 DAKSA
+1082 NPKSA

-1108 AYAEALAAD
+1108 AYADALAAD

-1131 LLVRKSNIEQGAQAV
+1131 LLVRKANIDQGAQAV
-1146 DSALKL
+1146 ESALKL
-1152 QDALGPA
+1152 QDELGPA

-1170 ALYQQFKPKE
+1170 ALFQQFKPKE

-1192 PDSDFIKAQL
+1192 PDSSFIKAQL
-1202 AQVLRSQRDYDGA
+1202 ALVLRSQRDYDGA
-1215 LPLYASLAKEDSDN
+1215 LPLYASLAKEDSAN

-1323 AAKQAPEHAGVH
+1323 AAQQAPDHAGVH

-1374 VALLNGDATRAE
+1374 VALLGGDAARAE

-1425 KAKAEDPRSTTT
+1425 KAKQEDPRSTTT

-1445 LEKGDLAGAESNL
+1445 LEKGDLGGAESNL

-1492 KTAVDRAPKRPDYKY
+1492 KTAVDRAPKRPDYHY

-1524 QWKAAVE
+1524 QWQAAVALDSH
-1531 MEPNYADAHEALG
+1531 YADAHEALG
-1544 HAHLERGEFDEA
+1544 HAFLERGEFDNA

-1570 TRVLGAMGDVL
+1570 TRVMGAMGDVL

-1609 KVARAFTEQAQ
+1609 KVARAYTEQAQ
-1620 YAKAI
+1620 HAKAI
-1625 DWYKKATTAEPDN
+1625 DWYKKATAAEPEN
-1638 AQSFYYLGFAYKE
+1638 PQPFYYLGFAYKE

-1665 LVKKPDAA
+1665 LAKKPGAA